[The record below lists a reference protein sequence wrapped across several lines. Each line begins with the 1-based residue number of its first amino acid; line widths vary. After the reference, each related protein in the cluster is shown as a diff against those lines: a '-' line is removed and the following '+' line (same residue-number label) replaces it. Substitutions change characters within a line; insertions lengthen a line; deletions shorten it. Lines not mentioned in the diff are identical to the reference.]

1 MTIEEDFAQLN
12 EDVAEDGKEPFDY
25 EKFVKL
31 YLHDTGDCLE
41 LTGDEDEDV
50 KEEYEMRY
58 YWHPELKTIA
68 EFAEYLNSYD
78 ENS

>member
-1 MTIEEDFAQLN
+1 MPVDDNFQTATVE
-12 EDVAEDGKEPFDY
+12 KEPFDY
-25 EKFVKL
+25 DKFVKL
-31 YLHDTGDCLE
+31 YLHDTGDCQQ

-58 YWHPELKTIA
+58 YWHPELRTVA
-68 EFAEYLNSYD
+68 EFAEYMNRSD